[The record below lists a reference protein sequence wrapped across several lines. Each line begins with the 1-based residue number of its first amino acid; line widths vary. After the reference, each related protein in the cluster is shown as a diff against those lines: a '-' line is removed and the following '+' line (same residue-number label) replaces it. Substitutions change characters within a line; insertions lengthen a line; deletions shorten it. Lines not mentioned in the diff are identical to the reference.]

1 MVLINA
7 FFVTAEFALVKV
19 RRTRLEELI
28 LQGNKRAVL
37 ALKIVSSFDTYLGA
51 TQLGIT
57 LASLALGWLG
67 EPAVASLLEPVIFAY
82 FPGSFWL
89 VHTASITIGFIIIT
103 FLHIVLGELVPKSM
117 AIQRSER
124 MALFAVWPLYIF
136 HKLGYPVIILFNKA
150 AQMMLAL
157 FGFEPASNAELA
169 HSEDELRMLVSASH
183 RGGVLDQMESELLD
197 NVFDFADRLAR
208 EVMVPRQDM
217 TCLFTDDTF
226 EENMQV
232 VKETGHTRYPLCDDD
247 KDHVIG
253 MVHIRDL
260 MDLDINGGGEH
271 DLRTV
276 MREIL
281 VIPEGMSVAKLL
293 QFMRRK
299 RTHLAVVADEYG
311 GTAGLVALED
321 VLEEIVGDIQDE
333 HDEEEP
339 EVQRCEDGNY
349 EFDGR
354 VLLDDVSELLNI
366 NLVEHEEDTIGGYI
380 FGLLGRRPEIG
391 DQVIIGDY
399 AFSVSQAN
407 GFRVV
412 RVKATPLDTSS
423 GEANDTFSESV

>member
-1 MVLINA
+1 MELGAAFLLVLING
-7 FFVTAEFALVKV
+7 FFVAAEFALVKI
-19 RRTRLEELI
+19 RRTRLEELSQ
-28 LQGNKRAVL
+28 QGNKRAEL

-67 EPAVASLLEPVIFAY
+67 EPAVASLLEPLIFAY
-82 FPGSFWL
+82 FPGTFWL

-117 AIQRSER
+117 AIQRSESL
-124 MALFAVWPLYIF
+124 ALFVVWPLYFF
-136 HKLGYPVIILFNKA
+136 HKLGYPVIVLFNKTA
-150 AQMMLAL
+150 RVILAL
-157 FGFEPASNAELA
+157 FGFEPTSNAELA

-232 VKETGHTRYPLCDDD
+232 VKDTGHTRYPLCEDD

-260 MDLDINGGGEH
+260 MDLDINGGKEQ
-271 DLRTV
+271 DLRIV

-281 VIPEGMSVAKLL
+281 VVPEGMSVAKLL
-293 QFMRRK
+293 QVMRRK

-321 VLEEIVGDIQDE
+321 VLEEIVGDIEDE
-333 HDEEEP
+333 HDRP
-339 EVQRCEDGNY
+339 KPKKMRRVRRPYSAKVPILLANKPDQRA
-349 EFDGR
+349 DGR
-354 VLLDDVSELLNI
+354 AGS
-366 NLVEHEEDTIGGYI
+366 
-380 FGLLGRRPEIG
+380 
-391 DQVIIGDY
+391 
-399 AFSVSQAN
+399 
-407 GFRVV
+407 
-412 RVKATPLDTSS
+412 
-423 GEANDTFSESV
+423 